1 MSVEILAYCC
11 TSNANRWDRGALS
24 ATVTFY
30 SAICIVL
37 YTYRCTRHNYR
48 TASMQCR
55 ACYQQTSVPPVN
67 WTVTMINQRR
77 LPPMLLTSPHIT
89 PPVHHHGRKPPRGWT
104 QGFQTAEVT
113 SKVTKGHPYWCHSIG
128 HVRFPISLQLQLCV
142 YLAPFPRYYHL
153 FPKVYRGHVTL
164 NASVLAVIYHACTS
178 TVTPVYQPAHEIL
191 TA

>member
-1 MSVEILAYCC
+1 
-11 TSNANRWDRGALS
+11 
-24 ATVTFY
+24 
-30 SAICIVL
+30 
-37 YTYRCTRHNYR
+37 
-48 TASMQCR
+48 MQCR

-142 YLAPFPRYYHL
+142 YL
-153 FPKVYRGHVTL
+153 
-164 NASVLAVIYHACTS
+164 SIS
-178 TVTPVYQPAHEIL
+178 EIL
-191 TA
+191 PLISQNLKRSRDPEDIPFGGNLSRVR